1 MVRILK
7 NLILIFLIVALY
19 SCDRNKTAPI
29 PINEFFKTP
38 QKVAFKI
45 SPDGKYISYLKKYN
59 NKQNIFIKSL
69 EDGKEIMA
77 TSFSDFSVRGD
88 YMWTYDN
95 QILFGQDKDHDE
107 NQMSVLDVNTLQA
120 KPILTLNEG
129 KVKVNIMNRN
139 KFTPDVITI
148 RMNKRDSANF
158 DVYRLNIRT
167 GELKTYLVNP
177 GNITEFFVD
186 ADGKIRLIKAT
197 DGVDETILYR
207 ANDRAPFK
215 AIIKN
220 NFRNYVRPI
229 AFTGVKENFYALSNV
244 GRDKTAFVEI
254 NAADGKEGRV
264 MYANNTTDVK
274 SVDYNKSKHRLEFVS
289 WEEARPMR
297 KFYDANT
304 KALYEG
310 LNKQLNGYEINITD
324 RDTAE
329 NKFIVQ
335 PYTDRSRGAVYLY
348 ERSTNKL
355 TPLTDSSSIN
365 PQQLCA
371 KKSISYTTSDG
382 FVINGYLTLPKVD
395 DQTNLPVIVIPHD
408 GPFGQ
413 RDSWNYSPE
422 VQFFA
427 NRGYAVLQ
435 VNYRGSSGYGKVF
448 YSAGFKEVGGKIQ
461 EDITDGVN
469 WLIAKKIANPKKVAI
484 YGRGFGG
491 FSALY
496 AISFN
501 PKLYACAIV
510 QNGLINLFT
519 YIKTAPANYRPQL
532 QKMYATI
539 GDPEK
544 DAGLLR
550 AISPVFHPDKPKVP
564 IFFLQDARDQRAN
577 ISELNHYIRELQKRN
592 VSVKYT
598 LNKSERGSV
607 ESEKQR
613 KQNYADIEKFLETNM
628 HIKP

>member
-1 MVRILK
+1 
-7 NLILIFLIVALY
+7 
-19 SCDRNKTAPI
+19 
-29 PINEFFKTP
+29 
-38 QKVAFKI
+38 
-45 SPDGKYISYLKKYN
+45 
-59 NKQNIFIKSL
+59 
-69 EDGKEIMA
+69 
-77 TSFSDFSVRGD
+77 
-88 YMWTYDN
+88 
-95 QILFGQDKDHDE
+95 
-107 NQMSVLDVNTLQA
+107 VL
-120 KPILTLNEG
+120 
-129 KVKVNIMNRN
+129 
-139 KFTPDVITI
+139 
-148 RMNKRDSANF
+148 
-158 DVYRLNIRT
+158 
-167 GELKTYLVNP
+167 NP
-177 GNITEFFVD
+177 GNITDWLVD
-186 ADGKIRLIKAT
+186 VDGKIRLIKAT

-220 NFRNYVRPI
+220 NFRNYVRAI
-229 AFTGVKENFYALSNV
+229 AFTGYKENFYALSNV

-254 NAADGKEGRV
+254 NAADGKEGHV
-264 MYANNTTDVK
+264 IYANNTTDVK
-274 SVDYNKSKHRLEFVS
+274 GVDYNKTKHRLEFVS

-335 PYTDRSRGAVYLY
+335 TYTDRSRGAVYLY
-348 ERSTNKL
+348 ERSTDKL
-355 TPLTDSSSIN
+355 TRLTDSSSIN
-365 PQQLCA
+365 PDQLCA
-371 KKSISYTTSDG
+371 KKSISFTTNDG
-382 FVINGYLTLPKVD
+382 VVINGYLTLPKGD

-408 GPFGQ
+408 GPFGM

-435 VNYRGSSGYGKVF
+435 LNYRGSSGYGKVF

-461 EDITDGVN
+461 QDITDGVN
-469 WLIAKKIANPKKVAI
+469 WLIANKIANPKKIAI

-544 DAGLLR
+544 DAELLR
-550 AISPVFHPDKPKVP
+550 SISPVFHPDKPKVP
-564 IFFLQDARDQRAN
+564 VFFLQDKLF
-577 ISELNHYIRELQKRN
+577 SEPPSPN
-592 VSVKYT
+592 
-598 LNKSERGSV
+598 
-607 ESEKQR
+607 
-613 KQNYADIEKFLETNM
+613 
-628 HIKP
+628 

>member
-7 NLILIFLIVALY
+7 NLLLIFVIVTFY
-19 SCDRNKTAPI
+19 TCKQDKTTQI

-69 EDGKEIMA
+69 ADGKEIMA
-77 TSFSDFSVRGD
+77 TSFTDFSVRND
-88 YMWTYDN
+88 YNWTYDN
-95 QILFGQDKDHDE
+95 QILFGQDRKDEHLLLI
-107 NQMSVLDVNTLQA
+107 LDINTLTS
-120 KPILTLNEG
+120 KTILSEG
-129 KVKVNIMNRN
+129 KASLRVLNRN
-139 KFTPDVITI
+139 RLTPDIITI
-148 RMNKRDSANF
+148 SMNKRDSANF
-158 DVYRLNIRT
+158 DVYRLNIKT

-177 GNITEFFVD
+177 GNITEFLVD
-186 ADGKIRLIKAT
+186 VDGKIRLIKAT

-254 NAADGKEGRV
+254 NAEDGKEGRV
-264 MYANNTTDVK
+264 IYAHNTTDVK
-274 SVDYNKSKHRLEFVS
+274 SVDYNRIKHRLEFVS
-289 WEEARPMR
+289 WEEAKPMR
-297 KFYDANT
+297 KFFDAGT
-304 KALYEG
+304 KSLYEN
-310 LNKQLNGYEINITD
+310 LNKQLNGYEISITD

-329 NKFIVQ
+329 DKLIVQ

-348 ERSTNKL
+348 ERSINKL
-355 TPLTDSSSIN
+355 TRLTDSSSIK
-365 PQQLCA
+365 PDQLCA
-371 KKSISYTTSDG
+371 KKSISYTTNDG
-382 FVINGYLTLPKVD
+382 VVINGYLTLPKGD
-395 DQTNLPVIVIPHD
+395 NQTNLPVIVMPHD

-469 WLIAKKIANPKKVAI
+469 WLIANKIANPKKIAI

-501 PKLYACAIV
+501 PKLYSCAIV

-544 DAGLLR
+544 DAELLR
-550 AISPVFHPDKPKVP
+550 SISPVFHPDKPKVP
-564 IFFLQDARDQRAN
+564 IFFLQEARDQRAN

-607 ESEKQR
+607 ESEKIR
-613 KQNYADIEKFLETNM
+613 KQNYADIERFLETNM
-628 HIKP
+628 HVKP

>member
-1 MVRILK
+1 
-7 NLILIFLIVALY
+7 
-19 SCDRNKTAPI
+19 
-29 PINEFFKTP
+29 
-38 QKVAFKI
+38 
-45 SPDGKYISYLKKYN
+45 
-59 NKQNIFIKSL
+59 
-69 EDGKEIMA
+69 
-77 TSFSDFSVRGD
+77 
-88 YMWTYDN
+88 
-95 QILFGQDKDHDE
+95 
-107 NQMSVLDVNTLQA
+107 
-120 KPILTLNEG
+120 
-129 KVKVNIMNRN
+129 
-139 KFTPDVITI
+139 
-148 RMNKRDSANF
+148 
-158 DVYRLNIRT
+158 
-167 GELKTYLVNP
+167 
-177 GNITEFFVD
+177 
-186 ADGKIRLIKAT
+186 LIKAT

-207 ANDRAPFK
+207 ANDRAPFR

-229 AFTGVKENFYALSNV
+229 AFTGDKENFYAVSNV

-254 NAADGKEGRV
+254 NAADGKEGQV
-264 MYANNTTDVK
+264 IYANNTTDVK
-274 SVDYNKSKHRLEFVS
+274 NVDYNKIKHRLEFVS
-289 WEEARPMR
+289 WEEAKPMR
-297 KFYDANT
+297 KFYDANSR
-304 KALYEG
+304 ALYEG

-348 ERSTNKL
+348 ERSINKL
-355 TPLTDSSSIN
+355 TRLTDSSSIN
-365 PQQLCA
+365 PDQLCA
-371 KKSISYTTSDG
+371 KKSISYTTNDG
-382 FVINGYLTLPKVD
+382 VVINGYLTLPLGDK
-395 DQTNLPVIVIPHD
+395 QTDLPVIVIPHD
-408 GPFGQ
+408 GPFGM

-461 EDITDGVN
+461 QDITDGVN
-469 WLIAKKIANPKKVAI
+469 WLIANKIANPKKIAI

-501 PKLYACAIV
+501 PKLYNCAIV

-544 DAGLLR
+544 DAELLR
-550 AISPVFHPDKPKVP
+550 SISPVFHPDKPKVP
-564 IFFLQDARDQRAN
+564 IFFLQDSKDQRAN
-577 ISELNHYIRELQKRN
+577 IVELNHYIRELQKRN
-592 VSVKYT
+592 VFVKYT

-607 ESEKQR
+607 ESEKNR
-613 KQNYADIEKFLETNM
+613 KQNYADIEKFLDNNM
-628 HIKP
+628 HVKP